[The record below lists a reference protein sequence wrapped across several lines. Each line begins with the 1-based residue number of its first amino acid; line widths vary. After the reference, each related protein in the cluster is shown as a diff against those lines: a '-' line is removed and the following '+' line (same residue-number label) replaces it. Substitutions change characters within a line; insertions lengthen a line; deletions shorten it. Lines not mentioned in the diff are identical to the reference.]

1 MVFRR
6 HLHKPSLKYFKG
18 PVGIGVDAGHVYSWW
33 SLRVGTP
40 HVREMPEPLYEWLEE
55 ETGLRSKLRL
65 SSVASVDS
73 D

>member
-1 MVFRR
+1 M
-6 HLHKPSLKYFKG
+6 LKAKG
-18 PVGIGVDAGHVYSWW
+18 SVGIRVDAGYVYSWYCISGSAHLW
-33 SLRVGTP
+33 P

-65 SSVASVDS
+65 SSVASIDS